1 MLDFTFAN
9 LIAKVF
15 ILLGKVALT
24 VVNCFM
30 LVFIMKYITD
40 VADHIDN
47 VWPPIGVTAL
57 ISFLCASLF
66 LGIFENAVLA
76 LMTCLAVDMDLHDGV
91 PQYGPAT
98 FHDGM
103 AKIKKAHQESGDGVD
118 EEDAEDGGKQT
129 AKASN
134 KV

>member
-40 VADHIDN
+40 VADHISN

-76 LMTCLAVDMDLHDGV
+76 LMTCLAVDMDLHGE
-91 PQYGPAT
+91 PKYGPAT

-103 AKIKKAHQESGDGVD
+103 EKIKKAHADAAGAD
-118 EEDAEDGGKQT
+118 EEDAEDGEKT
-129 AKASN
+129 N